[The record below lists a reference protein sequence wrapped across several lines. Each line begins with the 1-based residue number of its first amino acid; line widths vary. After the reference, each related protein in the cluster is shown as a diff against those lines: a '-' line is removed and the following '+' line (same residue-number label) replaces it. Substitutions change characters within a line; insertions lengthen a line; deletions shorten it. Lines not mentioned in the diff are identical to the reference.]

1 MYGMDG
7 TKVATK
13 TQRIVSE
20 LRKRIEGGALA
31 PGTEVPS
38 QADIVRDYGV
48 SRTVSRAV
56 MSELERQGLVY
67 NRPGQRAVVREH
79 RRYPWV
85 LTSYET
91 DGAPDNTED
100 GPEVDPWAEQ
110 VLKQGHA
117 PDEQVAVTIEAAP
130 KHIAERLGIS
140 EGDRVVVRRRERSV
154 DGRIV
159 QLADSYFPE
168 GVAMGTPLTDPR
180 PVHVHGGILAA
191 AGIRQVRR
199 RDEIIPVI
207 PTDEQRQ
214 RLRLTGHVAACEVT
228 RTGYDADGRAVRV
241 MVTLA
246 PGDSNVIVVEQG
258 ARAEGSEEQ

>member
-1 MYGMDG
+1 M
-7 TKVATK
+7 ATK
-13 TQRIVSE
+13 TQKIVSE
-20 LRKRIEGGALA
+20 LRKRIEDGTLA
-31 PGTEVPS
+31 PGDEVPS
-38 QADIVRDYGV
+38 QADIVRNYGV

-67 NRPGQRAVVREH
+67 NRPGRRAVVREH

-85 LTSYET
+85 LTSYEA
-91 DGAPDNTED
+91 DGAED

-110 VLKQGHA
+110 VLAQGHA
-117 PDEQVAVTIEAAP
+117 PDEQVTVTIEAAP
-130 KHIAERLGIS
+130 RHIAERLGID
-140 EGDRVVVRRRERSV
+140 EGNRVVVRRRERSV

-168 GVAMGTPLTDPR
+168 DVAMGTPLTDPH
-180 PVHVHGGILAA
+180 PVHVRGGILAA
-191 AGIRQVRR
+191 AGIHQVRR
-199 RDEIIPVI
+199 RDEIIPVV

-228 RTGYDADGRAVRV
+228 RTGYDANGRAVRV

-258 ARAEGSEEQ
+258 ARVGGGDQ

>member
-1 MYGMDG
+1 M
-7 TKVATK
+7 ATK

-20 LRKRIEGGALA
+20 LRKRIEDEELT
-31 PGTEVPS
+31 PGDEVPS
-38 QADIVRDYGV
+38 QADIERDHGV
-48 SRTVSRAV
+48 SRSVSRAV
-56 MSELERQGLVY
+56 MAQLERQGLVY

-91 DGAPDNTED
+91 EGGPDGVED
-100 GPEVDPWAEQ
+100 GPEADPWAEQ
-110 VLKQGHA
+110 VMSQGHT
-117 PDEQVAVTIEAAP
+117 PDETVAVTIEAAP
-130 KHIAERLGIS
+130 KGIAERLGIKA
-140 EGDRVVVRRRERSV
+140 GDRVVVRRRERFV
-154 DGRIV
+154 DGRLV

-168 GVAMGTPLTDPR
+168 SVALGTLLTEPH
-180 PVHVHGGILAA
+180 PVHVRGGILAA
-191 AGIRQVRR
+191 SGIHQVRR

-207 PTDEQRQ
+207 PTDEQRE

-246 PGDSNVIVVEQG
+246 PGDSNVIVIEQG
-258 ARAEGSEEQ
+258 TRTEGSEQQ